1 MRSRK
6 FYARPVSDIAGTPF
20 DSVEEAWSWAV
31 TGATAK
37 LEGARVTAGKAL
49 VNRPC
54 EPFDIIRLAWKLH
67 GQRRLSRQQF
77 RLLLDPDHSSQP
89 ADNGIFDGR
98 DYRLL
103 EEALKILVNPLQK
116 KGILA

>member
-1 MRSRK
+1 MRPRK
-6 FYARPVSDIAGTPF
+6 INVRPVSDIAGKPF

-31 TGATAK
+31 TGAAAK
-37 LEGARVTAGKAL
+37 LAGARVTAGKAQ

-77 RLLLDPDHSSQP
+77 RLLLDQDHSSQS
-89 ADNGIFDGR
+89 ADDGMFDGR

-103 EEALKILVNPLQK
+103 EEALHILVNPLQK
-116 KGILA
+116 RGILA